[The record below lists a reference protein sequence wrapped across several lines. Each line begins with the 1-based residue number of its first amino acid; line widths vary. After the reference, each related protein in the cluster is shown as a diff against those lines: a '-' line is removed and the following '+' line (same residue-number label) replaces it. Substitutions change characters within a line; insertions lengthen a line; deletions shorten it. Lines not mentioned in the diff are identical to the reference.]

1 VTHMQEPTTMTLT
14 SRLLK
19 AANEIV
25 RGTLATGWGL
35 VKIMLPILVLTKIL
49 LELGVVNWM
58 GQVLSPIMGLVGLPG
73 DMGLV
78 WAAAMVIS
86 PYAAMVIY
94 ASLIP
99 AAPLTIAQ
107 VTVLGSMILM
117 AHAMPIEIRIAQKAG
132 MRISV
137 QLLLRIGG
145 GFLLGWLLHQFY
157 SLAHLLQTPA
167 TFLWSSAGGSETW
180 LQWGV
185 SQVKSLLMI
194 FVIILGLLTL
204 MKVLEY
210 LGVLRLLKWLL
221 SPLLTLL
228 GMSKEAA
235 PITIIGITL
244 GLALG
249 GGLIIQEA
257 KSGRMGRRE
266 VFFSLAL
273 MCIFHSL
280 IEDTLLMLLMGGSL
294 TGLLWA
300 RLLFAIVTIF
310 IMVRIVNLLPDGT
323 FARLFYH
330 PAA

>member
-1 VTHMQEPTTMTLT
+1 MQEQSAASLT
-14 SRLLK
+14 SRLW
-19 AANEIV
+19 NTTREILHE
-25 RGTLATGWGL
+25 TLETGWGL
-35 VKIMLPILVLTKIL
+35 VKIMVPILIVTKIL
-49 LELGVVNWM
+49 LELGFVNWI
-58 GQVLSPIMGLVGLPG
+58 GQALSPVMGVVGLPG

-78 WAAAMVIS
+78 WAAAIFIN

-94 ASLIP
+94 ASLVP
-99 AAPLTIAQ
+99 STSLSIAQ
-107 VTVLGSMILM
+107 ATVLGSMILI
-117 AHAMPIEIRIAQKAG
+117 AHALPLELRIAQKAG
-132 MRISV
+132 MRISI

-145 GFLLGWLLHQFY
+145 GFLLGWILHYIY
-157 SLAHLLQTPA
+157 SAFHLLQMPA
-167 TFLWSSAGGSETW
+167 TFLWVSTGGGESW
-180 LQWGV
+180 LDWGL
-185 SQVKSLLMI
+185 SQLESLAMI

-204 MKVLEY
+204 MKILEY
-210 LGVLRLLKWLL
+210 LRVLKLLKWLL

-249 GGLIIQEA
+249 GGLVIQEA

-280 IEDTLLMLLMGGSL
+280 IEDTLVMMLMGGSL

-300 RLLFAIVTIF
+300 RLLFAIAVIF
-310 IMVRIVNLLPDGT
+310 ILVRIVNLMPDHT
-323 FARLFYH
+323 FTRLFYR
-330 PAA
+330 PAS